1 MRVSTPSGFQP
12 VTRAEEANVTSVE
25 AWTSDTSFV
34 AEAASAAQR
43 ARTGASVT
51 ADDVARALR
60 NGELEMFFQP
70 KLEITSG
77 EITGAEALL
86 RWRHPV
92 DGVLGPADLLSAAD
106 RAGLMP
112 QITRY
117 VLDQAL
123 AVSSSWRAA
132 GLVMPVAVNVDPAD
146 LADRSLAD
154 HVEALLDTHGLL
166 GEMLLL
172 EVTENAVL
180 QNLADTST
188 SVERLRRIGVRLSID
203 DFGVGYSSLSRLVQF
218 QLAELKV
225 DMSLIQAMR
234 TSTQATTAVR
244 AVIDLGHALGM
255 RVVAEGVEDERVLI
269 SLRSLGCDTVQGY
282 LIAAAMPADDFRAWV
297 VERRTG
303 SAECAAAVVRSPG
316 RRTRWVDRWRQV
328 IHPVGWPAAA
338 VATLLVG
345 LYLCWQVFRWGGP
358 EHQHL
363 IGDLAFVPV
372 NGGAAVAA
380 AMAAWVH
387 RRDRATRRAWL
398 WLGAAL
404 SSYLVGDIV
413 QMFYELGLRQ
423 DLPFP
428 SGADLGYL
436 AFYPMAFFGLL
447 SLPTP
452 RRSREQRLTAA
463 FDVGTVVLGG
473 SAVIWSVD
481 LGPTVAAGGSDT
493 LALLTSLA
501 YPVGDLVLLFGAVSL
516 LLRVPTAGRP
526 VRLLL
531 LGFGSYLVTDMLYSH
546 IQLTS
551 AYQGG
556 DLVDAGWVLAHAAL
570 GLAAV
575 AYARQPMP
583 AAEDPRNARTDRR
596 HTWLPHLAIAIGYVT
611 LIVASRN
618 ASWNPLG
625 GLVLVTAAL
634 TAVVTVRQWTS
645 LRENSQL
652 LDKYHTLAATDALTG
667 LASRRRL
674 LELAETEF
682 DRAMRGSHP
691 LSVLMIDVDHF
702 KQIND
707 RFGHHTGDQV
717 LCTVAEI
724 CRNQLRPQDLI
735 GRYGGDE
742 LIAVLPDT
750 DALGA
755 AAVAARLQE
764 RLRHL
769 FEHDQLGPALT
780 TLSIGVAELDDTR
793 SLDALLARADTALY
807 NAKDEGRDCTR
818 TYSHA

>member
-1 MRVSTPSGFQP
+1 M
-12 VTRAEEANVTSVE
+12 TSVD
-25 AWTSDTSFV
+25 AWTSDASFV
-34 AEAASAAQR
+34 AA
-43 ARTGASVT
+43 TASVPRGDRPDTPLT
-51 ADDVARALR
+51 AENVIHALR
-60 NGELEMFFQP
+60 NDELEMWFQP
-70 KLEITSG
+70 KLEIATG
-77 EITGAEALL
+77 QIVGAEALL
-86 RWRHPV
+86 RWRHPEH
-92 DGVLGPADLLSAAD
+92 GVLGPADILSAAD
-106 RAGLMP
+106 RSGLMP
-112 QITRY
+112 QITRH
-117 VLDQAL
+117 VLDQSLMVA
-123 AVSSSWRAA
+123 ARWRAA
-132 GLVMPVAVNVDPAD
+132 GLLMPVAVNVDPAD
-146 LADRSLAD
+146 LADPSLAH
-154 HVEALLDTHGLL
+154 HVEALLDAHDLP
-166 GEMLLL
+166 GELLLL

-180 QNLADTST
+180 QDLADTST
-188 SVERLRRIGVRLSID
+188 SVEQLRRLGVRLAID

-234 TSTQATTAVR
+234 TSAQATTAVR

-255 RVVAEGVEDERVLI
+255 RVVAEGVEDERVLT
-269 SLRSLGCDTVQGY
+269 SLRSLGCDTAQGY
-282 LIAAAMPADDFRAWV
+282 LVAAAMPADDLHAWV
-297 VERRTG
+297 GERRTG
-303 SAECAAAVVRSPG
+303 TGRCAPAAG
-316 RRTRWVDRWRQV
+316 RTAGGRGWWLHGWTQV
-328 IHPVGWPAAA
+328 IQAVGWPAVTTAA
-338 VATLLVG
+338 LLVTA
-345 LYLCWQVFRWGGP
+345 YVCWQVFRWGGP
-358 EHQHL
+358 QHQHL

-380 AMAAWVH
+380 AVAAWVH
-387 RRDRATRRAWL
+387 RRDQATRRAWI

-404 SSYLVGDIV
+404 TSYLLGDVV
-413 QMFYELGLRQ
+413 QMYYELGLHA

-436 AFYPMAFFGLL
+436 TFYPMAFLGLL

-452 RRSREQRLTAA
+452 RRSREQRFTVA

-473 SAVIWSVD
+473 SAVIWSMD
-481 LGPTVAAGGSDT
+481 LGPTVAAGGPDI

-501 YPVGDLVLLFGAVSL
+501 YPVGDLVLLFGSVSL
-516 LLRVPTAGRP
+516 LLRVPAAGGP

-546 IQLTS
+546 IQLTG

-556 DLVDAGWVLAHAAL
+556 DLVDTGWILAHAAL

-575 AYARQPMP
+575 AYARRPTLASQ
-583 AAEDPRNARTDRR
+583 DTRQARTDRR
-596 HTWLPHLAIAIGYVT
+596 HTSLPYLAIGVGYLT
-611 LIVASRN
+611 LILASRH

-625 GLVLVTAAL
+625 GLILVTAAL

-645 LRENSQL
+645 LRENSRL

-674 LELAETEF
+674 LELAESEF
-682 DRAMRGSHP
+682 DHAMRSHHP

-750 DALGA
+750 DAHGA
-755 AAVAARLQE
+755 VVVATRLQE

-769 FEHDQLGPALT
+769 FEHDQVGPALT
-780 TLSIGVAELDDTR
+780 TLSIGVAELADTR

-818 TYSHA
+818 TYS